1 MEGGTLTVT
10 LPPPLTLTP
19 TRSPTLTLTP
29 NRARGASRATA
40 IPTPTA
46 PLEPS
51 PGAWGVAGF
60 MATFVVYAVLLLP
73 LSPIELL
80 AGFLFP
86 FWTALAICVAGKVTS
101 SGVCFVIGRTVG
113 AGFAWA

>member
-40 IPTPTA
+40 TPTPTA

-60 MATFVVYAVLLLP
+60 MATFVVYGVLLLP

-80 AGFLFP
+80 AGPL
-86 FWTALAICVAGKVTS
+86 ALS
-101 SGVCFVIGRTVG
+101 NPYPYP
-113 AGFAWA
+113 